1 MKPLLIATLLLA
13 FFSGPIALGQN
24 GSVSSSSSSSSESVT
39 ITSDGKRTVK
49 KTVTTRDGVT
59 TTTTEV
65 TDEKGNVT
73 TTRTGG
79 PGNPGETKPDGPWIG
94 LRVKEASP
102 ELREQLGLAG
112 NEGLVAELV
121 ATGGPAA
128 KAGMQ
133 PRDLILTVDGVSVGT
148 PADLRGLVRSKKVGD
163 TLAVVYL
170 RKGQRQTTRV
180 TVENPAPGS
189 LSDEDPGIGD
199 RILEQLG
206 RDGTLPKGA
215 HTDMK
220 VETKIHGKGGVEAI
234 DDLLKDPD
242 VPETIKDQL
251 RELRSRLKP

>member
-1 MKPLLIATLLLA
+1 MKPLLISILLLA
-13 FFSGPIALGQN
+13 SFSVRDALGQN
-24 GSVSSSSSSSSESVT
+24 ASVSSSSSSSSESVT

-65 TDEKGNVT
+65 TDEKGNIT
-73 TTRTGG
+73 MTRTGD
-79 PGNPGETKPDGPWIG
+79 PGKPGDTESEGPWFG

-121 ATGGPAA
+121 ASGGPAA

-133 PRDLILTVDGVSVGT
+133 PHDLVLTVDGVSVGT
-148 PADLRGLVRSKKVGD
+148 PADLRGLVRSKKAGD
-163 TLAVVYL
+163 TLEVVYL

-180 TVENPAPGS
+180 TVENPGPGS
-189 LSDEDPGIGD
+189 LADDDPGIGE

-215 HTDMK
+215 NTGMK
-220 VETKIHGKGGVEAI
+220 VETKIQANGGVEAI
-234 DDLLKDPD
+234 EDLLKDPD
-242 VPETIKDQL
+242 IPDAIKDQL
-251 RELRSRLKP
+251 RELRRRLKP